1 MSDLADIEVALIG
14 AVLQRPGQVLDD
26 ADHIVG
32 AMFASAVK
40 GAVWD
45 TARLIWEQDH
55 GLDHALLMEAVNADT
70 VYGHSGSARTVVL
83 DATTCGALPSLAGL
97 YAKRIHDAYVRRQ
110 INATALRMQQY
121 AADDDT
127 PVDILMEN
135 VRGWVDSCDD
145 TITEAPLL
153 ADDLEGWTDS
163 WMNGV
168 RLVPFPWESLNY
180 PIGGLAPGGLTV
192 IAGAPSNGK
201 SIAAL
206 QIAHAVAANGLHV
219 SLTSTEMTQRELMN
233 RLVSGQSLVPITK
246 IQRHEA
252 DEDERARWRAAA
264 RVVGALPISVNPRSP
279 ATVRSI
285 RSHART
291 LKRRGELGLIV
302 VDYLQQ
308 IESRNPKHSE
318 YERMNEVSAGLK
330 QLAMEM
336 QVPVVVVSSVN
347 RNRKIGSTPR
357 DNPPSLDDLRG
368 SGTIGHDADLVIFCE
383 IDKEDPGTALIHV
396 TKNRNGERDLWIGLR
411 NRAYVMRFD
420 DPQALRGGG
429 V

>member
-1 MSDLADIEVALIG
+1 MADLADTETALIG
-14 AVLQRPGQVLDD
+14 AVMIKPGQVFDD
-26 ADHIVG
+26 ADHLTG
-32 AMFASAVK
+32 SMFSNPTK

-45 TARLIWEQDH
+45 TARMIYEEQH
-55 GLDHALLMEAVNADT
+55 GLDAMLLMDAANANST
-70 VYGHSGSARTVVL
+70 YGLAGGVVL
-83 DATTCGALPSLAGL
+83 DATICGAIPSLASV

-110 INATALRMQQY
+110 IAQTAARMQQSTL
-121 AADDDT
+121 DDDL
-127 PVDILMEN
+127 PVDTLMEN
-135 VRGWVDSCDD
+135 VRAWIDNCDS
-145 TITEAPLL
+145 TISEAPLL
-153 ADDLEGWTDS
+153 ADDLDGWTEA
-163 WMNGV
+163 WMEGV
-168 RLVPFPWESLNY
+168 RLQPLPWESLNY
-180 PIGGLAPGGLTV
+180 PIGGLAPGALTV

-201 SIAAL
+201 SIVAL
-206 QIAHAVAANGLHV
+206 QIADFVARCGEHV
-219 SLTSTEMTQRELMN
+219 SITSTEMTQRELMN
-233 RLVSGQSLVPITK
+233 RLVSGESLVPITK

-252 DEDERARWRAAA
+252 TEEERARWRTAS
-264 RVVGALPISVNPRSP
+264 RTIGALPISVNPRSP

-308 IESRNPKHSE
+308 IESRSHKHSE

-347 RNRKIGSTPR
+347 RNRRIGTSPR
-357 DNPPSLDDLRG
+357 DNPPTLDDLRG

-383 IDKEDPGTALIHV
+383 IDPEDPGTALLYV
-396 TKNRNGERDLWIGLR
+396 AKNRNGERNLWIALR

-420 DPQALRGGG
+420 DPARMGG
-429 V
+429 VA